1 MKPYLVYISTVEIK
15 KNTVEIYVIV
25 LQVDSKVF
33 IEIVKAE
40 TIRNLRNNFQ

>member
-25 LQVDSKVF
+25 LQVDN
-33 IEIVKAE
+33 E
-40 TIRNLRNNFQ
+40 